1 MGQPITGTRPGLRRL
16 DISTF
21 EMIFLIALVSLHDLL
36 LSDALSIPIALKN
49 SSLLHFRAWDRI
61 LSSLEYFVPVL
72 IFAVMLVLWL
82 MGRNAWVRTAA
93 IIYLAW
99 VTLRLVAKIAL
110 VLSLIIA
117 RKNVV
122 LNVMLKDTIVLW
134 LVIILLFGIWYW
146 ILDRGGPHARREGSG
161 LRPDFG
167 FPQYLVT
174 IPGWHEWR
182 PGFWDYV
189 FLGFSGSTQFGL
201 GDVSPL
207 SVRAKLLVILHVML
221 SILVIV
227 FIASIAIG
235 AVH

>member
-1 MGQPITGTRPGLRRL
+1 MGQLLTESRPGLRRL
-16 DISTF
+16 DLSTF
-21 EMIFLIALVSLHDLL
+21 EMIFAVVLISLHDFL
-36 LSDALSIPIALKN
+36 LSDALSLPFALQH
-49 SSLLHFRAWDRI
+49 STLLHFRAWDRI
-61 LSSLEYFVPVL
+61 LSGLEYIVPVA
-72 IFAVMLVLWL
+72 IIVVMIVLWL
-82 MGRNAWVRTAA
+82 IGRNAWVRTAA
-93 IIYLAW
+93 IVYLAW

-117 RKNVV
+117 RKNVL
-122 LNVMLKDTIVLW
+122 LNVMLKDTVVLW
-134 LVIILLFGIWYW
+134 FVIILLFGIWYW

-161 LRPDFG
+161 SRPDFG

-174 IPGWHEWR
+174 IPGWHDWK

-201 GDVSPL
+201 GDVSPF

-221 SILVIV
+221 SIFVIV
-227 FIASIAIG
+227 FIASIALG